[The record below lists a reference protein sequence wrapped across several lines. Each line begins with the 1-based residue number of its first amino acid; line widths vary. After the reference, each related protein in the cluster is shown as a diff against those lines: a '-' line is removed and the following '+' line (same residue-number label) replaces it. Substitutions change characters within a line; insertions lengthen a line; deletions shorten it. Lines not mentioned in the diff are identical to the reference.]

1 MMGLGRLSA
10 WLVASL
16 VYFSLG
22 CAAPTAKVLKT
33 EAFTPGQK
41 LVVLP
46 VLGPADIS
54 SIVTSAVEKQLT
66 ATGHTFVTAQQ
77 VRESLVEQNLLDKY
91 QSFIEKQNSLGIVD
105 PTFLKNLEGLGH
117 HFMIVKVTDWAQ
129 GGNFLAESFT
139 KSQFQQTLEASA
151 TKVRSGETLVG
162 LNASVYSATGDLIYH
177 DTSEG
182 RLSNPFKPPPFQQ
195 IAEMAAWKLAHTLPK

>member
-1 MMGLGRLSA
+1 MMGTKRALP
-10 WLVASL
+10 WLIASI
-16 VYFSLG
+16 VCFSVS

-66 ATGHTFVTAQQ
+66 ATGHTFVTAQR
-77 VRESLVEQNLLDKY
+77 VREALVEQSLLDEY
-91 QSFIEKQNSLGIVD
+91 QAFIEKQNSLGIVD
-105 PTFLKNLEGLGH
+105 PTFLKKLEGLGH

-129 GGNFLAESFT
+129 GGNWLAEAFT
-139 KSQFQQTLEASA
+139 KSQFQQILEASA

-162 LNASVYSATGDLIYH
+162 LSASVYSVTGDMIYH

-182 RLSNPFKPPPFQQ
+182 RLSSPFNPPPFQE